1 MATKTFINKAFKTLM
16 HPSLILHFTLGK
28 LAPYI
33 SNDRTNIRMKYRL
46 NLKRKCDLDTPKIFQ
61 EKLQW
66 IKLNDRKP
74 IYHQMVDKI
83 EAKKFIADKI
93 GEE

>member
-33 SNDRTNIRMKYRL
+33 SNDRTYIRMKYRL

-61 EKLQW
+61 EK
-66 IKLNDRKP
+66 
-74 IYHQMVDKI
+74 
-83 EAKKFIADKI
+83 
-93 GEE
+93 